1 MTPITEAFEATLRA
15 EFEAWATERGHP
27 LCDVIPK
34 YGPASSMSAT
44 TLRFSDIAWEAYRAA
59 TERAA
64 KLVEACPPPLKNEG
78 GRVEIGE
85 RARGAFA
92 AAIRASSGMGASDE

>member
-1 MTPITEAFEATLRA
+1 MTTTTTEAFETGLRA
-15 EFEAWATERGHP
+15 EFEAWAKERGHP

-34 YGPASSMSAT
+34 YGPASSISDT

-64 KLVEACPPPLKNEG
+64 KQVETCPPPRKNEG

-92 AAIRASSGMGASDE
+92 AAIRASSGKGEA